1 MSIGGSIESFDREET
16 TQQRLDPTSR
26 GGLDFLIN
34 QARGLGDAP
43 LVAPLSEGT
52 LAGIEGLGAGQGGI
66 DPQTL
71 ETLQATAGGEFLGLD
86 SPFLQEASAFAAER
100 AEGQV
105 SDIFTAGG
113 RTGSPAQAK
122 AVARGVS
129 EAVAPLAFQNQ
140 QFERANQINAAFGLQ
155 QIRSQDDLQTLQ
167 RQLAQLQANGLIDE
181 QRRRELEEPFRR
193 LGLISG
199 PILGAAGLGDKTQ
212 TTEASGTGTGF
223 EAAISFP
230 ELGG

>member
-1 MSIGGSIESFDREET
+1 MSISGSKESFSKDET
-16 TQQRLDPTSR
+16 IRSRLDPTSR
-26 GGLDFLIN
+26 RGLDFLIN
-34 QARGLGDAP
+34 QSIGLGDAP
-43 LVAPLSEGT
+43 LVPDLSAGT
-52 LAGIEGLGAGQGGI
+52 LASIEGLGEGVGGV

-71 ETLQATAGGEFLGLD
+71 ETLRATAGGEFLGLD
-86 SPFLQEASAFAAER
+86 SPFLKEASQFAAER

-113 RTGSPAQAK
+113 RTGSPAQAR

-155 QIRSQDDLQTLQ
+155 TINSQDDLLTFQT
-167 RQLAQLQANGLIDE
+167 QLAKLEANGMIDE

-212 TTEASGTGTGF
+212 ITEAAGTGS
-223 EAAISFP
+223 AIGASVD
-230 ELGG
+230 LI

>member
-1 MSIGGSIESFDREET
+1 MSIGGSRESFKREET
-16 TQQRLDPTSR
+16 QQQRLDPTSR
-26 GGLDFLIN
+26 RGLDFLIN
-34 QARGLGDAP
+34 QSIGLQDQP

-52 LAGIEGLGAGQGGI
+52 LASIEGLGEGVGGV

-71 ETLQATAGGEFLGLD
+71 ETLRATAGGDFLGLD
-86 SPFLQEASAFAAER
+86 SPFLQEASQFAAER

-105 SDIFTAGG
+105 SDVFTAGG
-113 RTGSPAQAK
+113 RTGSPAQAR

-155 QIRSQDDLQTLQ
+155 TIRSQDDLLTFQT
-167 RQLAQLQANGLIDE
+167 QLAQLEANGLIDE

-199 PILGAAGLGDKTQ
+199 PILGAAGLGDTTQ
-212 TTEASGTGTGF
+212 RTETSGVGTGF
-223 EAAISFP
+223 EASVDLI
-230 ELGG
+230 